1 MCRPSCCDK
10 SRSQAPGIAAIALI
24 IGAGLAADKIG
35 PHMARIVH
43 DTAEVLRIAALTT
56 GIVIAVAI
64 AAWITTQLMR
74 WRLTQRSQLGQVT
87 DAGKLHVRPVRDERS
102 CLACGGNGEVL
113 RADGAGRFEPRACPE
128 CQPARLAG

>member
-1 MCRPSCCDK
+1 MGRPSCCDK

-43 DTAEVLRIAALTT
+43 DTAEVLRIAALAT
-56 GIVIAVAI
+56 GIVIAVAL

-87 DAGKLHVRPVRDERS
+87 DTGKLHVRSVRDERS

-113 RADGAGRFEPRACPE
+113 RANGNGTFELRACPE
-128 CQPARLAG
+128 C